1 MLMTHA
7 RTAAAFALL
16 ILGSSAA
23 QAGDWTNSALYNGY
37 GAASQNQA
45 SAYSMRDANGNL
57 TMVNGQVTSS
67 TYQQGGGAQYA
78 GAGVGT
84 GGAGSAY
91 GQATAIGNQLS
102 VVVLGNHNTTIIDST
117 QTNNGNQTATA
128 NLNTH

>member
-1 MLMTHA
+1 
-7 RTAAAFALL
+7 
-16 ILGSSAA
+16 
-23 QAGDWTNSALYNGY
+23 
-37 GAASQNQA
+37 
-45 SAYSMRDANGNL
+45 
-57 TMVNGQVTSS
+57 VTSS

-84 GGAGSAY
+84 GGAGTAY

-117 QTNNGNQTATA
+117 QTNTGNQTATA